1 MKRYKYRTVAKGV
14 LYVLVVLMIVFMG
27 SAGLW
32 ILITPF
38 KIKDFNYVLSQVLKN
53 AGSYSTLLVGIVVT
67 TFYQVYAK
75 EREIE
80 QEDIIK
86 ISELGYYT
94 LAFKRNTDDYEEE
107 YSGDKIVVEICNEK
121 DYNFSPTIEGHKY
134 YHFLA
139 KFLTSKKDSTN
150 LKNIMAFGEKYFEEN
165 RKDIIRNYYR
175 YCEKV
180 TYASPLYCSTKP
192 TGELENSNGVDRNRY
207 YWLVLNCA
215 EMEEKAIKNF
225 WISAVTEEGIVMFVK
240 VKAQIEEKGEN
251 IALLLLQQTTYYK
264 SQGKLEVLYR

>member
-1 MKRYKYRTVAKGV
+1 
-14 LYVLVVLMIVFMG
+14 
-27 SAGLW
+27 
-32 ILITPF
+32 
-38 KIKDFNYVLSQVLKN
+38 
-53 AGSYSTLLVGIVVT
+53 
-67 TFYQVYAK
+67 
-75 EREIE
+75 
-80 QEDIIK
+80 
-86 ISELGYYT
+86 
-94 LAFKRNTDDYEEE
+94 
-107 YSGDKIVVEICNEK
+107 
-121 DYNFSPTIEGHKY
+121 
-134 YHFLA
+134 
-139 KFLTSKKDSTN
+139 
-150 LKNIMAFGEKYFEEN
+150 MAFAEKYFEEN
-165 RKDIIRNYYR
+165 MKDIIRNYDR

-225 WISAVTEEGIVMFVK
+225 WISSVTEEGIVMFVK